1 MNSSDS
7 SYGSS
12 VIPRSVALDDTLLQK
27 ADYHGPTR
35 FPPSLAVVP
44 LEGILVH
51 EVHDPTRA
59 SPLAD
64 VIARDGM
71 LRHPVTL
78 ARNRYGPPVHLD
90 GANRIAALRQ
100 LGCRHVVAQMV
111 DYDDPAAVRL
121 EAWLHLTYLSR
132 SGLLEAAEGWPH
144 CEVEGLRAERAV
156 EMMAQGRATAVVL
169 FENGEAFTLLSG
181 MGLADRVETMRQL
194 TELYA
199 AHTIREVL
207 PQGDTLAGMQE
218 LLAGNSHQANA
229 CIAFAPLSKA
239 DVITLAWNMGT
250 QLPAGITRHIITC
263 GRILNVNAPLSLLQA
278 DLSAGEKTAR
288 LKEMLACRRR
298 RVYHEPTIV
307 YEDY

>member
-12 VIPRSVALDDTLLQK
+12 VIPWSAVLDDMPLQS
-27 ADYHGPTR
+27 ADHRGPMH
-35 FPPSLAVVP
+35 FPSSLAVVP
-44 LEGILVH
+44 LEGILIH
-51 EVHDPTRA
+51 EMHDPTRA
-59 SPLAD
+59 GPLAEA
-64 VIARDGM
+64 IARDGV
-71 LRHPVTL
+71 LRHPVIL
-78 ARNRYGPPVHLD
+78 AYNRYGPPVHLD
-90 GANRIAALRQ
+90 GANRITALQQ
-100 LGCRHVVAQMV
+100 LGCRHVAAQMV

-121 EAWLHLTYLSR
+121 ETWLHLTCLSR
-132 SGLLEAAEGWPH
+132 AGLLEAAEGWPQ

-156 EMMAQGRATAVVL
+156 EMMAQGRATAMVL
-169 FENGEAFTLLSG
+169 FENGEAFILLTS

-199 AHTIREVL
+199 AHIIREVL
-207 PQGDTLAGMQE
+207 PRNDPLAGMRE
-218 LLAGNSHQANA
+218 LLISNSHQANA
-229 CIAFAPLSKA
+229 CVGFAPLSKG

-263 GRILNVNAPLSLLQA
+263 GRILNVNVPLSLLQA
-278 DLSAGEKTAR
+278 DLPAGEKTVR
-288 LKEMLACRRR
+288 LKKMLACRRR